1 MTRNSHDSITHLQ
14 RTIGNQAV
22 QRLSSN
28 AKGFDFAK
36 IGILQPRL
44 KVSKSG
50 DAYEQEADRVAEQI
64 LSMPMSDSIAPKN
77 TSKEQVIDRN
87 CTTCEMVKKD
97 KGNENMDIIRK
108 SSSTSNLETTH
119 EIANKINSIRSSDG
133 LPLDPDIRRFMEP
146 RIGHDFGNVRIHIDS
161 NATQSARSVG
171 AQAYTVGERYCF
183 WVGAVFT
190 THAARSAAACT

>member
-1 MTRNSHDSITHLQ
+1 MATKP
-14 RTIGNQAV
+14 V

-77 TSKEQVIDRN
+77 TSKEQVRDRN

-108 SSSTSNLETTH
+108 V
-119 EIANKINSIRSSDG
+119 IIYI
-133 LPLDPDIRRFMEP
+133 
-146 RIGHDFGNVRIHIDS
+146 
-161 NATQSARSVG
+161 
-171 AQAYTVGERYCF
+171 
-183 WVGAVFT
+183 
-190 THAARSAAACT
+190 